1 MLIYYGSD
9 LNRLEKETVNFGI
22 FITKFHVFSAQKSRF
37 SIQLYTKYT
46 YLAVSQQFDPLST
59 IH

>member
-46 YLAVSQQFDPLST
+46 YLIVFQ
-59 IH
+59 